1 MQPFWLVRRL
11 TDSALKALKE
21 KEKDKRLNFN
31 ATITE
36 QEFQS
41 MCMGAW
47 HDESVSLVYK
57 VVVPVL
63 TNTVS
68 LQVNDEL
75 ILQKAEPKEQE
86 GKARTEDWKPAS
98 RDASRRPERPQLRPR
113 PRLRQTSS
121 TSDRP

>member
-21 KEKDKRLNFN
+21 KGKDKRLKFN

-75 ILQKAEPKEQE
+75 ILQKAESKEPE
-86 GKARTEDWKPAS
+86 SKARTEDWKTSIA
-98 RDASRRPERPQLRPR
+98 RREQETRATAAKAKAKAKADIIDL
-113 PRLRQTSS
+113 
-121 TSDRP
+121 